1 MKKKF
6 IIKLSLININRD
18 MSIVIIVED
27 NRSVSNKIFPEGSL
41 IGKNCEF
48 INCDFKKDCKFN
60 EYCKFT
66 NCEFDANCK
75 FTRGCA
81 FKQCKFNDI
90 LVSNF
95 SN

>member
-1 MKKKF
+1 MDAS
-6 IIKLSLININRD
+6 IGINAEGNK
-18 MSIVIIVED
+18 SI
-27 NRSVSNKIFPEGSL
+27 SNIRFFTCL
-41 IGKNCEF
+41 TIDKNCEF
-48 INCDFKKDCKFN
+48 INCEFKKECMFK
-60 EYCKFT
+60 ERCKFT